1 MWGDPNRTRKAL
13 MIIGI
18 LSVVYLALLAS
29 VETDYYK
36 TMLTLVVIWATMGVS
51 WNILSGYSGMISFGH
66 ASFFGLGAYTVTLL
80 FVELDITPWIGIPAA
95 TVVGVV
101 AALLIGIPTFRLRGH
116 YFALAMLAYPLA
128 LLYIFEWAGYQ
139 EENLP
144 KRDDAKLFYAQ
155 FDDLRVYG
163 IMALVILVVGL
174 LISLRIERSRFG
186 LSLLA
191 IKQNESAAEAAGIN
205 TWLWKMRAIAVSGAI
220 GSTVGGL
227 YAIVLL
233 VVTPLT
239 VFGVLTSAQA
249 LVVVLFGG
257 VGSLWGPLIG
267 AAILIPLAETLR
279 AEYGGTLAGIDGVV
293 YGAAIVFVILAAPD
307 GIFWNLRD
315 WLIKRGWY
323 TRPGS
328 APIEAVAAAN
338 PGGADTG
345 PPRASVQ
352 PLPPARKADQAPSGG
367 ATMLEITGVSKQF
380 GGLRALDAVTMSVP
394 EGSIFGVIGPNGAG
408 KTTLFNV
415 LNGFML
421 PEQGEIRFEG
431 ENLVGLKPHKVCARG
446 IGRTFQVVRAF
457 PRMSILENVVVGA
470 FVGAKDDEE
479 ARALAHDALT
489 RVGLAGLSDAIA
501 SGLTNEQF
509 RLMELARAIA
519 PRPKMLMLDE
529 TLAGL
534 GAMEIERMLDVVR
547 ALRDAGITIVIIEH
561 TMQAM
566 VRLADE
572 FVVLDHG
579 AVIAGGKPD
588 DVVKDP
594 AVIEAY
600 LGKKWMERAAG

>member
-1 MWGDPNRTRKAL
+1 MWGDPRRTRRAL
-13 MIIGI
+13 VIICLVALVYVAVLYWVEGSYYHSMI
-18 LSVVYLALLAS
+18 
-29 VETDYYK
+29 
-36 TMLTLVVIWATMGVS
+36 TLVGIWAAMGIS
-51 WNILSGYSGMISFGH
+51 WNILSGYGGMISFGH
-66 ASFFGLGAYTVTLL
+66 ASFFGLGAYTVAIL
-80 FVELDITPWIGIPAA
+80 FIQLGITPWIGIPVA

-101 AALLIGIPTFRLRGH
+101 AAVLIGIPTFRLRGH

-139 EENLP
+139 EEALP
-144 KRDDAKLFYAQ
+144 KRDDASLAFVQ
-155 FDDLRVYG
+155 FTDHRIYG
-163 IMALVILVVGL
+163 LLALALLVIGL
-174 LISLRIERSRFG
+174 LVSLRIEQSRFG

-191 IKQNESAAEAAGIN
+191 TKQNEPAAEAAGIN
-205 TWLWKMRAIAVSGAI
+205 TWAWKMRAIMVSGAI

-227 YAIVLL
+227 YAVVLL
-233 VVTPLT
+233 VVTPNT
-239 VFGVLTSAQA
+239 VFGVLTSALA

-257 VGSLWGPLIG
+257 VGTLWGPVIG
-267 AAILIPLAETLR
+267 AAILIPLSETLR
-279 AEYGGTLAGIDGVV
+279 AEYGAMLPGIDGVA
-293 YGAAIVFVILAAPD
+293 YGAAIIFVILAAPD
-307 GIFWNLRD
+307 GIFWNVRD

-328 APIEAVAAAN
+328 EGIE
-338 PGGADTG
+338 
-345 PPRASVQ
+345 
-352 PLPPARKADQAPSGG
+352 PPAAGTSDAEKVEQLSSMRRAEPAPSGG
-367 ATMLEITGVSKQF
+367 ATMLEVNGISKQF
-380 GGLRALDAVTMSVP
+380 GGLRALDNVTLSVT
-394 EGSIFGVIGPNGAG
+394 EGQILGIIGPNGAG

-415 LNGFML
+415 MNGFM
-421 PEQGEIRFEG
+421 PPNGGEIRFLG
-431 ENLVGLKPHKVCARG
+431 ESLVGKKPHQVCARG

-470 FVGAKDDEE
+470 FAGSKDDDE
-479 ARALAHDALT
+479 ARALAYDALVQ
-489 RVGLAGLSDAIA
+489 VGLADMAGALA

-509 RLMELARAIA
+509 RLMELGRAVA
-519 PRPKMLMLDE
+519 SKPKMLMLDE

-534 GAMEIERMLDVVR
+534 GAIEIERLLDVVR
-547 ALRDAGITIVIIEH
+547 RLRESGITIVIIEH

-579 AVIAGGKPD
+579 AVIASGRPD

>member
-1 MWGDPNRTRKAL
+1 MGGDRNRTRKTL
-13 MIIGI
+13 TIIAGLAVI
-18 LSVVYLALLAS
+18 YLVLLYS
-29 VETDYYK
+29 VETNYYK
-36 TMLTLVVIWATMGVS
+36 TMLTLVLIWATMGVS

-80 FVELDITPWIGIPAA
+80 FTEFSITPWIGIPAA

-101 AALLIGIPTFRLRGH
+101 AALLIGFPTFRLRGH

-144 KRDDAKLFYAQ
+144 KRDDAKLLFAQ
-155 FDDLRVYG
+155 FDDLRIYG

-174 LISLRIERSRFG
+174 LISLRIERGRFG

-205 TWLWKMRAIAVSGAI
+205 TWLWKMRAIVVSGAI
-220 GSTVGGL
+220 ASTVGGL

-239 VFGVLTSAQA
+239 VFGLLTSAQA

-279 AEYGGTLAGIDGVV
+279 AELGGTLAGIDGVV
-293 YGAAIVFVILAAPD
+293 YGAAIIFVILVAPD
-307 GIFWNLRD
+307 GIFWNVRD
-315 WLIKRGWY
+315 WMIKRGWY

-328 APIEAVAAAN
+328 EPLEVTAASASVADN
-338 PGGADTG
+338 G
-345 PPRASVQ
+345 SVQ
-352 PLPPARKADQAPSGG
+352 PMPSMRQAEPAPTGG
-367 ATMLEITGVSKQF
+367 GTMLEITGVSKQF
-380 GGLRALDAVTMSVP
+380 GGLRALDSVTLSAS
-394 EGSIFGVIGPNGAG
+394 EGSILGVIGPNGAG

-415 LNGFML
+415 LNGFM
-421 PEQGEIRFEG
+421 PPNGGEIRFQG
-431 ENLVGLKPHKVCARG
+431 ESLIGLKPHKVCARG

-457 PRMSILENVVVGA
+457 PRMTILENVMVGA
-470 FVGAKDDEE
+470 FIGSKDDAE
-479 ARALAHDALT
+479 ASALARDALV
-489 RVGLAGLSDAIA
+489 RVGLADLAGALA

-534 GAMEIERMLDVVR
+534 GAIEIERMLDVVR
-547 ALRDAGITIVIIEH
+547 QLRETGMTIVIIEH

-566 VRLADE
+566 VRLADQ

-579 AVIAGGKPD
+579 AVIATGRPD

>member
-1 MWGDPNRTRKAL
+1 MGGDRKRTRRTL
-13 MIIGI
+13 TIIAGLAVI
-18 LSVVYLALLAS
+18 YLAMLYS
-29 VETDYYK
+29 VETNYYK
-36 TMLTLVVIWATMGVS
+36 TMLTLVLIWATMGVS
-51 WNILSGYSGMISFGH
+51 WNVLSGYSGMISFGH
-66 ASFFGLGAYTVTLL
+66 ASFFGLGAYTVTIL
-80 FVELDITPWIGIPAA
+80 FIDFGVTPWIGIPAA
-95 TVVGVV
+95 TVVGVL
-101 AALLIGIPTFRLRGH
+101 AALLIGFPTFRLRGH

-144 KRDDAKLFYAQ
+144 KRDDAKLFFAQ
-155 FDDLRVYG
+155 FDDLRIYG
-163 IMALVILVVGL
+163 IMALVMLVAGL
-174 LISLRIERSRFG
+174 LISLRIEQSRFG

-205 TWLWKMRAIAVSGAI
+205 TWLWKMRAIVVSGAI

-239 VFGVLTSAQA
+239 VFGVLTSALA

-257 VGSLWGPLIG
+257 VGTLWGPLIG
-267 AAILIPLAETLR
+267 AAILIPLSETLR
-279 AEYGGTLAGIDGVV
+279 AEYGAILPGIDGVA
-293 YGAAIVFVILAAPD
+293 YGAAIIFVILAAPD
-307 GIFWNLRD
+307 GIFWNVRD

-328 APIEAVAAAN
+328 EGLKMSEAGANVA
-338 PGGADTG
+338 GAEK
-345 PPRASVQ
+345 VQ
-352 PLPPARKADQAPSGG
+352 PLPSMRKAEPAPTGG
-367 ATMLEITGVSKQF
+367 ATMLEINSVSKQF
-380 GGLRALDAVTMSVP
+380 GGLRALDNVTLSAT
-394 EGSIFGVIGPNGAG
+394 EGSILGVIGPNGAG

-415 LNGFML
+415 LNGFM
-421 PEQGEIRFEG
+421 PPDGGEIRFQG
-431 ENLVGLKPHKVCARG
+431 ESVLGLKPHKVCARG

-457 PRMSILENVVVGA
+457 PRMTILENVMVGA
-470 FVGAKDDEE
+470 FVGSKDDVE
-479 ARALAHDALT
+479 ASALARDALV
-489 RVGLAGLSDAIA
+489 RVGLADLAGALA

-519 PRPKMLMLDE
+519 PRPKMVMLDE

-534 GAMEIERMLDVVR
+534 GAIEIERLLDVVR
-547 ALRDAGITIVIIEH
+547 QLRDTGMTIVIIEH

-566 VRLADE
+566 VRLADQ
-572 FVVLDHG
+572 FAVLDHG
-579 AVIAGGKPD
+579 AVIATGTPD
-588 DVVKDP
+588 EVVKDP

>member
-1 MWGDPNRTRKAL
+1 MT
-13 MIIGI
+13 IIAGLAVI
-18 LSVVYLALLAS
+18 YLAMLYS
-29 VETDYYK
+29 VETNYYK
-36 TMLTLVVIWATMGVS
+36 TMLTLVLIWATMGVS
-51 WNILSGYSGMISFGH
+51 WNVLSGYSGMISFGH
-66 ASFFGLGAYTVTLL
+66 ASFFGLGAYTVTIL
-80 FVELDITPWIGIPAA
+80 FIDFGVTPWIGIPAA
-95 TVVGVV
+95 TVVGVL
-101 AALLIGIPTFRLRGH
+101 AALLIGFPTFRLRGH

-144 KRDDAKLFYAQ
+144 KRDDAKLFFAQ
-155 FDDLRVYG
+155 FDDLRIYG
-163 IMALVILVVGL
+163 IMALVMLVAGL
-174 LISLRIERSRFG
+174 LISLRIEQSRFG

-205 TWLWKMRAIAVSGAI
+205 TWLWKMRAIVVSGAI

-239 VFGVLTSAQA
+239 VFGVLTSALA

-257 VGSLWGPLIG
+257 VGTLWGPLIG
-267 AAILIPLAETLR
+267 AAILIPLSETLR
-279 AEYGGTLAGIDGVV
+279 AEYGAILPGIDGVA
-293 YGAAIVFVILAAPD
+293 YGAAIIFVILAAPD
-307 GIFWNLRD
+307 GIFWNVRD

-328 APIEAVAAAN
+328 EGLKMSEAGANVA
-338 PGGADTG
+338 GAEK
-345 PPRASVQ
+345 VQ
-352 PLPPARKADQAPSGG
+352 PLPSMRKAEPAPTGG
-367 ATMLEITGVSKQF
+367 ATMLEINSVSKQF
-380 GGLRALDAVTMSVP
+380 GGLRALDNVTLSAT
-394 EGSIFGVIGPNGAG
+394 EGSILGVIGPNGAG

-415 LNGFML
+415 LNGFM
-421 PEQGEIRFEG
+421 PPDGGEIRFQG
-431 ENLVGLKPHKVCARG
+431 ESVLGLKPHKVCARG

-457 PRMSILENVVVGA
+457 PRMTILENVMVGA
-470 FVGAKDDEE
+470 FVGSKDDVE
-479 ARALAHDALT
+479 ASALARDALV
-489 RVGLAGLSDAIA
+489 RVGLADLAGALA

-519 PRPKMLMLDE
+519 PRPKMVMLDE

-534 GAMEIERMLDVVR
+534 GAIEIERLLDVVR
-547 ALRDAGITIVIIEH
+547 QLRDTGMTIVIIEH

-566 VRLADE
+566 VRLADQ
-572 FVVLDHG
+572 FAVLDHG
-579 AVIAGGKPD
+579 AVIATGTPD
-588 DVVKDP
+588 EVVKDP

>member
-1 MWGDPNRTRKAL
+1 MWGDPRRTRQAL
-13 MIIGI
+13 VIIGAI
-18 LSVVYLALLAS
+18 AVAYVAVLYT
-29 VETDYYK
+29 VEGSYYHS
-36 TMLTLVVIWATMGVS
+36 MITLVAIWAAMGVS
-51 WNILSGYSGMISFGH
+51 WNVLSGYSGMISFGH
-66 ASFFGLGAYTVTLL
+66 ASFFGLGAYTVAIL
-80 FVELDITPWIGIPAA
+80 FIQFGVTPWIGIPVA

-101 AALLIGIPTFRLRGH
+101 AALLIGFPTFRLRGH

-139 EENLP
+139 EEALP
-144 KRDDAKLFYAQ
+144 KRDDASLAFVQ
-155 FDDLRVYG
+155 FSDYRIYG
-163 IMALVILVVGL
+163 LLALVLLVVGL
-174 LISLRIERSRFG
+174 LVSLRIEQSRFG

-191 IKQNESAAEAAGIN
+191 IKQNEPAAEAAGIN
-205 TWLWKMRAIAVSGAI
+205 TWLWKMRAIMVSGAI

-227 YAIVLL
+227 YAVVLL
-233 VVTPLT
+233 VVTPNT
-239 VFGVLTSAQA
+239 VFGVLTSALA

-257 VGSLWGPLIG
+257 VGTLWGPVIG
-267 AAILIPLAETLR
+267 AAILIPLSETLR
-279 AEYGGTLAGIDGVV
+279 AEYGAMLPGIDGVA
-293 YGAAIVFVILAAPD
+293 YGAAIIFVILVAPD

-328 APIEAVAAAN
+328 EGIEPPAASG
-338 PGGADTG
+338 GGAG
-345 PPRASVQ
+345 KVERLSSMRRAD
-352 PLPPARKADQAPSGG
+352 PAPGGG
-367 ATMLEITGVSKQF
+367 ATMLEVNGVSKQF
-380 GGLRALDAVTMSVP
+380 GGLRALDDVTLSVT
-394 EGSIFGVIGPNGAG
+394 EGSILGIIGPNGAG

-415 LNGFML
+415 MNGFL
-421 PEQGEIRFEG
+421 PPNGGDIRFRG
-431 ENLVGLKPHKVCARG
+431 ENLVGMKPHQVCARG

-470 FVGAKDDEE
+470 FAGSKDDEE
-479 ARALAHDALT
+479 ARALAYDALV
-489 RVGLAGLSDAIA
+489 RVGLADLAGALA

-509 RLMELARAIA
+509 RLMELARAVA
-519 PRPKMLMLDE
+519 SKPAMLMLDE

-534 GAMEIERMLDVVR
+534 GAIEIERMLDVVR
-547 ALRDAGITIVIIEH
+547 RLRESGITIVIIEH

-566 VRLADE
+566 VRLADA

-579 AVIAGGKPD
+579 AVIAAGKPD

>member
-1 MWGDPNRTRKAL
+1 MWGDPRRTRQAL
-13 MIIGI
+13 VIIG
-18 LSVVYLALLAS
+18 LVALVYVAVLYW
-29 VETDYYK
+29 VEGSYYHS
-36 TMLTLVVIWATMGVS
+36 MITLVAIWATMGVS
-51 WNILSGYSGMISFGH
+51 WNVLSGYSGMISFGH
-66 ASFFGLGAYTVTLL
+66 ASFFGLGAYTVAIL
-80 FVELDITPWIGIPAA
+80 FIQFGITPWIGIPVA

-101 AALLIGIPTFRLRGH
+101 AALLIGFPTFRLRGH

-139 EENLP
+139 EEALP
-144 KRDDAKLFYAQ
+144 KRDDAPLVFAQ
-155 FDDLRVYG
+155 FADHRIYG
-163 IMALVILVVGL
+163 LLALALLVIGL
-174 LISLRIERSRFG
+174 LVSLRIEQSRFG

-220 GSTVGGL
+220 GATVGGL
-227 YAIVLL
+227 YAVVLL
-233 VVTPLT
+233 VVTPNT
-239 VFGVLTSAQA
+239 VFGVLTSALA

-257 VGSLWGPLIG
+257 VGTLWGPVIG
-267 AAILIPLAETLR
+267 ASILIPLSETLR
-279 AEYGGTLAGIDGVV
+279 AEYGAKLPGIDGVA
-293 YGAAIVFVILAAPD
+293 YGAAIIFVILAAPD

-315 WLIKRGWY
+315 WLMKRGWY
-323 TRPGS
+323 KRPGS
-328 APIEAVAAAN
+328 EGLAPAAV
-338 PGGADTG
+338 GADT
-345 PPRASVQ
+345 PAKVRQLSSMRRAGA
-352 PLPPARKADQAPSGG
+352 PAPSGG
-367 ATMLEITGVSKQF
+367 ATMLEVSGVSKQF
-380 GGLRALDAVTMSVP
+380 GGLRALDNVTLSVT
-394 EGSIFGVIGPNGAG
+394 EGSILGIIGPNGAG

-415 LNGFML
+415 LNGFMGADG
-421 PEQGEIRFEG
+421 GEIRFEG
-431 ENLVGLKPHKVCARG
+431 ECLMGMKPHQVCARG

-470 FVGAKDDEE
+470 FIGAKDDDE
-479 ARALAHDALT
+479 ARERAHEALA
-489 RVGLAGLSDAIA
+489 RVGLDGMAGALA

-509 RLMELARAIA
+509 RLMELARAVA
-519 PRPKMLMLDE
+519 SKPKMLMLDE

-534 GAMEIERMLDVVR
+534 GAIEIERLLDVVR
-547 ALRDAGITIVIIEH
+547 RLRETGITIVIIEH

-579 AVIAGGKPD
+579 AVIATGKPD